1 MEPQGGS
8 QAGSDSNGEP
18 RSNAAGQPA
27 PTPTHVTH
35 RSSTELQADAGGGV
49 SFKTSPRNLASL
61 LRHLRGLNLPAGP
74 IRVP

>member
-35 RSSTELQADAGGGV
+35 RSSTELQADAVGGGC
-49 SFKTSPRNLASL
+49 PLRL
-61 LRHLRGLNLPAGP
+61 LLPGTWP
-74 IRVP
+74 PY

>member
-35 RSSTELQADAGGGV
+35 RSSTELQADAVGGGGV
-49 SFKTSPRNLASL
+49 L
-61 LRHLRGLNLPAGP
+61 
-74 IRVP
+74 